1 MEDTNKRKVDLLAD
15 AGQLLRAFVNGNEIK
30 NLSIS
35 ELSSGEYKPAD
46 EYADSRAV
54 IIASAVLAVAG
65 ELRDIHNVL
74 AEINGK
80 MSAGQQMLDDR
91 LTALVGVA
99 QGAY

>member
-15 AGQLLRAFVNGNEIK
+15 AGQLLRAFVNGNEIM

-54 IIASAVLAVAG
+54 IIASAVLA
-65 ELRDIHNVL
+65 
-74 AEINGK
+74 EINGK